1 MTTRGEKSRRQE
13 ILEALVHMLEKSPR
27 ERITTAQLA
36 AELKVS
42 EAALYRHF
50 PSKARMFEGLLDYI
64 EEVVFRNVASVLE
77 NENSASERCA
87 KILTLLLTFAARN
100 PGLCRVLS
108 GDALVGEDERLP
120 ARVNQFFDRLEMQL
134 RQILREATLDARAPL
149 RVDANAAANLF
160 IAVAEGRIRQFVRS
174 GLRQAPIAGWDEQ
187 WPLLQRL
194 LDAPAS

>member
-77 NENSASERCA
+77 NETVAAERCG
-87 KILTLLLTFAARN
+87 KILALLLTFAARN

-120 ARVNQFFDRLEMQL
+120 ARVNQFFERLEMQL

-149 RVDANAAANLF
+149 RIDANATANLF

-174 GLRQAPIAGWDEQ
+174 GLRQAPNAGWDEQ
-187 WPLLQRL
+187 WPLLARL
-194 LDAPAS
+194 LQPAN